1 MKSRRKAKGERENK
15 EKGERQKE
23 KGKTRRK
30 GKQGE
35 SKKQRKTSKM
45 VTNTVMQQLV
55 ERIKQFDP
63 EKIILFGS
71 YAYGTPSDASD
82 VDLFVVKNIDL
93 QDIRQTRIEMRRS
106 LFNIVLDNKIE
117 LDLLVDNED
126 HINYR
131 INIGDKF
138 YEELT
143 TNGKILYAKQGISK
157 RLA

>member
-1 MKSRRKAKGERENK
+1 M
-15 EKGERQKE
+15 
-23 KGKTRRK
+23 
-30 GKQGE
+30 
-35 SKKQRKTSKM
+35 
-45 VTNTVMQQLV
+45 TNTVIQQLV

-71 YAYGTPSDASD
+71 YAYGSPTDESDI
-82 VDLFVVKNIDL
+82 DLFVVKNIDML
-93 QDIRQTRIEMRRS
+93 DIRQTRIEMRRS
-106 LFNIVLDNKIE
+106 LFNIIWENKID

-143 TNGKILYAKQGISK
+143 TKGKILYAKHSISK
-157 RLA
+157 RMA

>member
-1 MKSRRKAKGERENK
+1 
-15 EKGERQKE
+15 
-23 KGKTRRK
+23 
-30 GKQGE
+30 
-35 SKKQRKTSKM
+35 M
-45 VTNTVMQQLV
+45 VTESIIKQLV
-55 ERIKQFDP
+55 DQIKQFDP

-71 YAYGTPSDASD
+71 YAYGTPNDGSD

-93 QDIRQTRIEMRRS
+93 QDIRQTRIEIRRS
-106 LFNIVLDNKIE
+106 LFNIKWENKIE
-117 LDLLVDNED
+117 IDLLVDNED

-143 TNGKILYAKQGISK
+143 TKGKILYAKQVTDK